1 MKYEKPQIT
10 LTADA
15 VEAVQGPKTGGP
27 ADSAQ
32 PHNPVH
38 TPAAYESDEYGLPG
52 RCSLSS
58 PRQSLG

>member
-15 VEAVQGPKTGGP
+15 VEVIHGPKRGGP
-27 ADSAQ
+27 ADSGQ

-38 TPAAYESDEYGLPG
+38 TPAAYQSDE
-52 RCSLSS
+52 
-58 PRQSLG
+58 

>member
-15 VEAVQGPKTGGP
+15 IEAVQGPKTGGP

-38 TPAAYESDEYGLPG
+38 TPAAYESDE
-52 RCSLSS
+52 
-58 PRQSLG
+58 